1 VLLKIVYNS
10 YKKRLCI
17 LLYISNL
24 KVVIH
29 HKYYLIMH
37 NLKTN
42 FDKIL
47 NITKSFYKGSID
59 AEGNYYF
66 YPNKPKMSDCEIITL
81 SLVGEAIGID
91 SENYLFGKIKSD
103 HFHDFPNLIHRSRFN
118 RRRRRLGDLIARLN
132 DRISSLL
139 NEGENIYLLDSIP
152 VPICKNA
159 RINRSRICKDDYES
173 APDRGYS
180 AVNKAYFYGFKLHLA
195 TSVRGVY
202 SSMELTKASIHDI
215 HFLNEVKH
223 SGIED
228 CALIGDK
235 GYVSEPIQQDLFT
248 TRQIKLLTPVK
259 SNQHDKERIPFIY
272 MKSRKRIE
280 TLFSQLCDQLM
291 LKRNY
296 AKTTKGLSVRI
307 LCKITAVTLLQYINY
322 QNQKP
327 LNHLKYAL
335 AS

>member
-1 VLLKIVYNS
+1 VLLKTVYNL

-17 LLYISNL
+17 LLYISKL
-24 KVVIH
+24 KVDIH
-29 HKYYLIMH
+29 HKYFLIMH
-37 NLKTN
+37 NLKSN

-59 AEGNYYF
+59 ADHNYYF
-66 YPNKPKMSDCEIITL
+66 YPNKPKMSDCEIIAL
-81 SLVGEAIGID
+81 SLVGE
-91 SENYLFGKIKSD
+91 
-103 HFHDFPNLIHRSRFN
+103 
-118 RRRRRLGDLIARLN
+118 
-132 DRISSLL
+132 
-139 NEGENIYLLDSIP
+139 NIYLVDSIP

-159 RINRSRICKDDYES
+159 RINRSKICKDDYET

-180 AVNKAYFYGFKLHLA
+180 AVTKSYFYGYKLHLA
-195 TSVRGVY
+195 TSIRGVY

-223 SGIED
+223 SRIEN

-248 TRQIKLLTPVK
+248 TRQIKLFTPVK
-259 SNQHDKERIPFIY
+259 SGQHDKEPFPFIF

-296 AKTTKGLSVRI
+296 AKSTKGLSVCI

-322 QNQKP
+322 KNEKP

>member
-1 VLLKIVYNS
+1 M
-10 YKKRLCI
+10 
-17 LLYISNL
+17 LLYISKL
-24 KVVIH
+24 KVVNN
-29 HKYYLIMH
+29 HKNCLIMH
-37 NLKTN
+37 NLKSN

-47 NITKSFYKGSID
+47 NITKSFFKGSID
-59 AEGNYYF
+59 ADHNYYY
-66 YPNKPKMSDCEIITL
+66 YPNKPKMSDCEIIAL
-81 SLVGEAIGID
+81 SLVGETIGID

-103 HFHDFPNLIHRSRFN
+103 HIHDFPNLIHRSRFN

-139 NEGENIYLLDSIP
+139 NEDENIYLVDSIP
-152 VPICKNA
+152 VPICKIA
-159 RINRSRICKDDYES
+159 REKRCKICKDDYES
-173 APDRGYS
+173 APDKGYS
-180 AVNKAYFYGFKLHLA
+180 AVTKSYFYGYKLHLA
-195 TSVRGVY
+195 TSIRGVY

-215 HFLNEVKH
+215 HFLKEVKY
-223 SGIED
+223 SGIDD

-235 GYVSEPIQQDLFT
+235 GYISESIQQDLFT
-248 TRQIKLLTPVK
+248 TRQIKLFTPVK
-259 SNQHDKERIPFIY
+259 SGQHDKEPIPFIF

-322 QNQKP
+322 QNEKP

>member
-1 VLLKIVYNS
+1 MFN
-10 YKKRLCI
+10 
-17 LLYISNL
+17 
-24 KVVIH
+24 
-29 HKYYLIMH
+29 HKYFLIMH
-37 NLKTN
+37 NLKSN
-42 FDKIL
+42 FDKIF
-47 NITKSFYKGSID
+47 NITKSFFKDSID
-59 AEGNYYF
+59 ADDNYYF

-81 SLVGEAIGID
+81 SIVGESLGID

-103 HFHDFPNLIHRSRFN
+103 HIHDFPNLIDRSRFN
-118 RRRRRLGDLIARLN
+118 RRRRRLGDLIVKLN

-139 NEGENIYLLDSIP
+139 NEGENIFLVDSIP
-152 VPICKNA
+152 IPICKNA
-159 RINRSRICKDDYES
+159 RINRSKICRDDYES

-223 SGIED
+223 SGIVD
-228 CALIGDK
+228 CTLIADK

-248 TRQIKLLTPVK
+248 TKQIKLFTPVK
-259 SNQHDKERIPFIY
+259 SNQHDKEHVPFIF

-291 LKRNY
+291 IKRNY
-296 AKTTKGLSVRI
+296 AKITKGLSVRI
-307 LCKITAVTLLQYINY
+307 LCKITAVTMLQYINY
-322 QNQKP
+322 QNGKP

>member
-1 VLLKIVYNS
+1 M
-10 YKKRLCI
+10 
-17 LLYISNL
+17 LLYVSNL
-24 KVVIH
+24 KVVNH
-29 HKYYLIMH
+29 DKNSFIMH
-37 NLKTN
+37 NLKSN

-47 NITKSFYKGSID
+47 NITKSFYEGSID
-59 AEGNYYF
+59 ADGNYYF
-66 YPNKPKMSDCEIITL
+66 YPNKPKMSDCEIIAL
-81 SLVGEAIGID
+81 SVVGEAIGID

-103 HFHDFPNLIHRSRFN
+103 HIHDFPNLIHRSRFN
-118 RRRRRLGDLIARLN
+118 RRRRRLGELIARLN
-132 DRISSLL
+132 DQISSLL
-139 NEGENIYLLDSIP
+139 NEGENIYLIDSIP

-159 RINRSRICKDDYES
+159 RINRSKICKDDYET

-180 AVNKAYFYGFKLHLA
+180 AVTKSYFYGYKLHLVA
-195 TSVRGVY
+195 SLRGIY
-202 SSMELTKASIHDI
+202 SSMDLTKASIHDI

-223 SGIED
+223 SGISD
-228 CALIGDK
+228 CAILGDK

-248 TRQIKLLTPVK
+248 TRQIRLFTPVK
-259 SNQHDKERIPFIY
+259 YGQHDKEPIPFIF

-307 LCKITAVTLLQYINY
+307 LCKITAVTMLQYINY
-322 QNQKP
+322 KNEKP

>member
-1 VLLKIVYNS
+1 M
-10 YKKRLCI
+10 

-37 NLKTN
+37 NLKSN

-47 NITKSFYKGSID
+47 NITKSFYNGSID
-59 AEGNYYF
+59 ADGNYYF

-81 SLVGEAIGID
+81 SLVGETIGID

-103 HFHDFPNLIHRSRFN
+103 HINDFPNLIHRSRFN

-159 RINRSRICKDDYES
+159 RISRSKICKNDYET

-180 AVNKAYFYGFKLHLA
+180 AVNKSYFYGYKLHLA
-195 TSVRGVY
+195 TSIRGVY

-215 HFLNEVKH
+215 HFLNEVKY
-223 SGIED
+223 SGITD
-228 CALIGDK
+228 CGLIGDK

-248 TRQIKLLTPVK
+248 TRQIKLFTPVK
-259 SNQHDKERIPFIY
+259 SGQHDKEPIPFIF

-296 AKTTKGLSVRI
+296 AKSTKGLSVRI

-322 QNQKP
+322 KNEKP

>member
-1 VLLKIVYNS
+1 MLLKLVDNYN
-10 YKKRLCI
+10 KKRLCK
-17 LLYISNL
+17 LLNISKL
-24 KVVIH
+24 KVVNY
-29 HKYYLIMH
+29 HKYTFIMH

-47 NITKSFYKGSID
+47 DITKSFYKGSID
-59 AEGNYYF
+59 TDHNYYF
-66 YPNKPKMSDCEIITL
+66 YPNKPKMSDCEIIAL
-81 SLVGEAIGID
+81 SLVGETIGID

-103 HFHDFPNLIHRSRFN
+103 HIHDFPNLIHRSRFN
-118 RRRRRLGDLIARLN
+118 RRRRRLNELIARLN
-132 DRISSLL
+132 EQISSLL
-139 NEGENIYLLDSIP
+139 NEGENIYLVDSIP

-159 RINRSRICKDDYES
+159 RINRSKICKDDYET

-180 AVNKAYFYGFKLHLA
+180 AVTKSYFYGYKLHLA
-195 TSVRGVY
+195 TSIRGVY

-223 SGIED
+223 SGITD
-228 CALIGDK
+228 CALIADK

-248 TRQIKLLTPVK
+248 TRQIKLFTPVK
-259 SNQHDKERIPFIY
+259 SGQHDKERIPFIF

-307 LCKITAVTLLQYINY
+307 LCKITAVTMLQYINY
-322 QNQKP
+322 QNEKP

>member
-1 VLLKIVYNS
+1 
-10 YKKRLCI
+10 
-17 LLYISNL
+17 
-24 KVVIH
+24 
-29 HKYYLIMH
+29 MH

-47 NITKSFYKGSID
+47 NNTKSFYKDSID
-59 AEGNYYF
+59 ADQNYYF
-66 YPNKPKMSDCEIITL
+66 YPNKPKMSDCEIIAL
-81 SLVGEAIGID
+81 SLVGETIGID

-103 HFHDFPNLIHRSRFN
+103 HIHDFPNLIDRSRFN

-139 NEGENIYLLDSIP
+139 NEGENIFLVDSIP

-159 RINRSRICKDDYES
+159 RINRSKICKDAYET

-180 AVNKAYFYGFKLHLA
+180 AVTKSYFYGYKLHLS
-195 TSVRGVY
+195 TSIRGIY

-223 SGIED
+223 SGIAD
-228 CALIGDK
+228 CALIADK

-248 TRQIKLLTPVK
+248 TRQIKLFTPVK
-259 SNQHDKERIPFIY
+259 SGQHDKERIPFIF

-296 AKTTKGLSVRI
+296 AKTRKGLSVRI
-307 LCKITAVTLLQYINY
+307 LCKITAVTMLQYINFK
-322 QNQKP
+322 NEKP

>member
-1 VLLKIVYNS
+1 
-10 YKKRLCI
+10 
-17 LLYISNL
+17 
-24 KVVIH
+24 
-29 HKYYLIMH
+29 MH
-37 NLKTN
+37 NLKSN

-59 AEGNYYF
+59 ADHNYYF
-66 YPNKPKMSDCEIITL
+66 YPNKPKMSDCEIIAL
-81 SLVGEAIGID
+81 SLVGETIGID

-103 HFHDFPNLIHRSRFN
+103 HIHDFPNLIHRSRFN
-118 RRRRRLGDLIARLN
+118 RRRRRLGDLIAWLN

-139 NEGENIYLLDSIP
+139 NEGENIYLVDSIP

-159 RINRSRICKDDYES
+159 RITRSKICKDDYET

-180 AVNKAYFYGFKLHLA
+180 AVTKSYFYGYKLHLA
-195 TSVRGVY
+195 TSIRGIY

-223 SGIED
+223 SGISD
-228 CALIGDK
+228 CALLGDK

-248 TRQIKLLTPVK
+248 TRQIQLFTPVK
-259 SNQHDKERIPFIY
+259 YGQHDKERIPFIF

-307 LCKITAVTLLQYINY
+307 LCKITAVTMLQYINY
-322 QNQKP
+322 KNEKP

>member
-1 VLLKIVYNS
+1 
-10 YKKRLCI
+10 
-17 LLYISNL
+17 
-24 KVVIH
+24 
-29 HKYYLIMH
+29 MH
-37 NLKTN
+37 NLKSN
-42 FDKIL
+42 FDKIF
-47 NITKSFYKGSID
+47 NIIKLFFKGYID
-59 AEGNYYF
+59 ADDNYYF

-81 SLVGEAIGID
+81 SIVGETQGID

-103 HFHDFPNLIHRSRFN
+103 HIHDFPNLIDRSRFN
-118 RRRRRLGDLIARLN
+118 RRRRRLSDLIAQLN
-132 DRISSLL
+132 DQISSLL
-139 NEGENIYLLDSIP
+139 NAGENIYLVDSIP

-159 RINRSRICKDDYES
+159 RISRSKICKDDYET

-180 AVNKAYFYGFKLHLA
+180 AGNKAYFYGYKLHLA

-215 HFLNEVKH
+215 HFLYEVKY
-223 SGIED
+223 SGIAD
-228 CALIGDK
+228 CSLIADK

-248 TRQIKLLTPVK
+248 TRQIKLFTPVK
-259 SNQHDKERIPFIY
+259 SNQHDKEHIPFIF

-296 AKTTKGLSVRI
+296 AKITKGLSVRI
-307 LCKITAVTLLQYINY
+307 LCKITAVTMLQYINFK
-322 QNQKP
+322 NGEP

>member
-1 VLLKIVYNS
+1 M
-10 YKKRLCI
+10 
-17 LLYISNL
+17 LLYISKL
-24 KVVIH
+24 KEMFH
-29 HKYYLIMH
+29 HKTTFIMH
-37 NLKTN
+37 NLKSN

-47 NITKSFYKGSID
+47 NITKSFYKDSID
-59 AEGNYYF
+59 ADGNHYF
-66 YPNKPKMSDCEIITL
+66 YPNKPKMSDCEIIAL
-81 SLVGEAIGID
+81 SLVGETIGID
-91 SENYLFGKIKSD
+91 SENYLFGKIKAD
-103 HFHDFPNLIHRSRFN
+103 HIHDFPNLIHRTRFN
-118 RRRRRLGDLIARLN
+118 RRRKRLGDLIARLN

-139 NEGENIYLLDSIP
+139 NEGENTYLVDSIP

-159 RINRSRICKDDYES
+159 RINRSKICKDGYET

-180 AVNKAYFYGFKLHLA
+180 AVTKSYFYGYKLHLA
-195 TSVRGVY
+195 TSIRGVY
-202 SSMELTKASIHDI
+202 SSMELTKASIHDVR
-215 HFLNEVKH
+215 FLNEVKH
-223 SGIED
+223 SGITD

-248 TRQIKLLTPVK
+248 TRQIRLFTPVK
-259 SNQHDKERIPFIY
+259 SGQHDKEPVPFIF

-296 AKTTKGLSVRI
+296 AKTTVGLSVRI
-307 LCKITAVTLLQYINY
+307 LCKITAVTMLQYINY
-322 QNQKP
+322 KNEKP

>member
-1 VLLKIVYNS
+1 VLLKLVNNYN
-10 YKKRLCI
+10 KKRLCI
-17 LLYISNL
+17 LLNISKL

-29 HKYYLIMH
+29 YKYTFIMH

-47 NITKSFYKGSID
+47 DITKSFFQDSLNAD
-59 AEGNYYF
+59 GNYYY
-66 YPNKPKMSDCEIITL
+66 YPNKPKMSDCEIIAL

-91 SENYLFGKIKSD
+91 SENYLFGKIKAD
-103 HFHDFPNLIHRSRFN
+103 HIHDFPNLIDRSRFN

-132 DRISSLL
+132 DQVSSLL
-139 NEGENIYLLDSIP
+139 NEDENIYLVDSIP
-152 VPICKNA
+152 VPICKIA
-159 RINRSRICKDDYES
+159 REKRCKICMEDYET
-173 APDRGYS
+173 APDKGYS
-180 AVNKAYFYGFKLHLA
+180 AVTKSYFFGFKLHLA
-195 TSVRGVY
+195 ISIRGIY

-215 HFLNEVKH
+215 HFLNELKY
-223 SGIED
+223 SGIAD
-228 CALIGDK
+228 CGLIGDK

-248 TRQIKLLTPVK
+248 TRQIRLFTPVK
-259 SNQHDKERIPFIY
+259 SGQHDKEPFPFIF

-296 AKTTKGLSVRI
+296 AKSTKGLSVRI
-307 LCKITAVTLLQYINY
+307 LCKITAVTMLQYINY
-322 QNQKP
+322 QNEKP

>member
-1 VLLKIVYNS
+1 MLLITVYNS
-10 YKKRLCI
+10 YKKRLRI
-17 LLYISNL
+17 LLYVSTL
-24 KVVIH
+24 KDVFNRKH
-29 HKYYLIMH
+29 SFIMH
-37 NLKTN
+37 NLKSN

-59 AEGNYYF
+59 SDDNYYY
-66 YPNKPKMSDCEIITL
+66 YPNKPKMSDCEIIAL
-81 SLVGEAIGID
+81 SLVGETIGID

-103 HFHDFPNLIHRSRFN
+103 HIHDFPNLIHRSRFN
-118 RRRRRLGDLIARLN
+118 RRRRRLGDLIAKLN

-139 NEGENIYLLDSIP
+139 NEGENIYLVDSIP

-159 RINRSRICKDDYES
+159 RINRSKICKDDYET

-180 AVNKAYFYGFKLHLA
+180 AVTKSYYYGYKLHLA
-195 TSVRGVY
+195 TSIRGVY

-223 SGIED
+223 SGIAD
-228 CALIGDK
+228 CALIADK

-248 TRQIKLLTPVK
+248 TRQIKLFTPVK
-259 SNQHDKERIPFIY
+259 SGQHDKEPIPFIF

-280 TLFSQLCDQLM
+280 TLFSQFCDQLM

-296 AKTTKGLSVRI
+296 AKTTKGISVRI
-307 LCKITAVTLLQYINY
+307 LCKITVVSMLQYINY
-322 QNQKP
+322 QNEKP

>member
-1 VLLKIVYNS
+1 
-10 YKKRLCI
+10 LCI

-81 SLVGEAIGID
+81 SLVGETIGID

-159 RINRSRICKDDYES
+159 RINRSKICKDDYES